1 MTDPAPSL
9 EARVQQLEDDLG
21 RVALVARALMDA
33 CLKKGVLTQLEIAEM
48 MRKADASDG
57 SEDGRL
63 DLSSFRSVKR
73 PPGAPAP

>member
-63 DLSSFRSVKR
+63 DLC
-73 PPGAPAP
+73 